1 MDNTAIYRDAFAPY
15 HARLVEQGTAR
26 IRSAYARA
34 VQLAGPSV
42 WALFRYDI
50 PLSYFYNEV
59 VSRCTRRDGNM
70 MNSPVYMMNSPVYL
84 DESRLSA
91 FVNEWANTELMA
103 AAEKL
108 AGKVGNL
115 ENVTVDYSSSTAEWF
130 SVTGTRA
137 NGDIVRIVQ
146 NQTINVSSRGKLF
159 NQWPALI
166 YVNGKKVSEAQYK
179 RMAD

>member
-1 MDNTAIYRDAFAPY
+1 MDNTAIYRNAFAPY

-26 IRSAYARA
+26 IRAAYARA
-34 VQLAGPSV
+34 VELSGPAV
-42 WALFRYDI
+42 RMLFRYDV
-50 PLSYFYNEV
+50 PLSHFYNEV
-59 VSRCTRRDGNM
+59 VCRCTRRDGNM
-70 MNSPVYMMNSPVYL
+70 INSPVYL
-84 DESRLSA
+84 DESKLSA
-91 FVNEWANTELMA
+91 FVNEWADAELTD

-115 ENVTVDYSSSTAEWF
+115 NNVTVDYSSIAAEWF

-137 NGDIVRIVQ
+137 NGDIVCIVQ

-179 RMAD
+179 RMGD